1 MHSSF
6 FKALLIALF
15 FAACSGPKNIVKTDT
30 QTIDNLKAH
39 IQYLADDK
47 LEGRR
52 TGTPGEE
59 LAMQYI
65 SKQFKEIGL
74 IPKGTESFPQ
84 SFPVNDGKK
93 IDDITE
99 FIINGSRLEV
109 NKDFF
114 PFPFSPDQRIEALPS
129 VSLQEVGMPWF
140 FDLKEVL
147 EENKSNPHFDLVD
160 YIRTNYKGIN
170 NRGAVAMIFYNSS
183 DIDDKLAFDPKDK
196 SEKLPVPA
204 IYVTKEAAKKYFADK
219 SATLNIKLRTGISEK
234 TRIGHNVIGYIDN
247 KAATTVILGAH
258 YDHLGYGEDGNSMI
272 RTGEKSIHNG
282 ADDNAS
288 GTAALIEL
296 ARKLKTSKA
305 TNNNYLFI
313 AFSGE
318 ELGLFGSKYFT
329 ENPTLDLKSVNYMIN
344 MDMVGRLNDST
355 KVLTVGGFGTSPAW
369 DKVVNNMDF
378 FKLPYKSDVAAPL
391 VIKIDSS
398 GTGPSDH
405 TSFYRKD
412 IPVLFY
418 FTGLHTDYHKPSD
431 DADKIN
437 YTGEQLIIQHIYN
450 VIESLN
456 DNGKLAFLKTRETQT
471 STNTRFSVSMGIMP
485 DYTFAGT
492 GVRADGVTDGK
503 PAQKAGIKAGD
514 IIIQLGDN
522 NIASLENYMQ
532 ALGKFKKGEKTKVKF
547 KRGNETLEATVEF

>member
-1 MHSSF
+1 MRRQF
-6 FKALLIALF
+6 LPFIVLVIL
-15 FAACSGPKNIVKTDT
+15 AACSSTRNIIKADTVTVEKLKT
-30 QTIDNLKAH
+30 H

-52 TGTPGEE
+52 TGTNGEE

-65 SKQFKEIGL
+65 ISQFKEIGL
-74 IPKGTESFPQ
+74 SPRGTESFPQ
-84 SFPVNDGKK
+84 SFPVNDGKQMDEVTELL
-93 IDDITE
+93 IDE
-99 FIINGSRLEV
+99 HRLERR
-109 NKDFF
+109 KDYFV
-114 PFPFSPDQRIEALPS
+114 FPFSPDQKVDALPS
-129 VSLQEVGMPWF
+129 IALQEFGMPWF
-140 FDLKEVL
+140 IDLKDVL
-147 EENKSNPHFDLVD
+147 EENKNNPHFDLVD
-160 YIRTNYKGIN
+160 FIHTNYKKYN
-170 NRGAVAMIFYNSS
+170 DKGAVALVFYNTSS
-183 DIDDKLAFDPKDK
+183 MDDKLVFDPKDK
-196 SEKLPVPA
+196 TEKWPIPA
-204 IYVTKEAAKKYFADK
+204 AYINKEAAQKYFSDK
-219 SATLNIKLRTGISEK
+219 SATLNFKLRTAISEK

-247 KAATTVILGAH
+247 GAATTVVLGAH
-258 YDHLGYGEDGNSMI
+258 YDHLGYGEDGNS
-272 RTGEKSIHNG
+272 RNTTHEPFIHNG

-296 ARKLKTSKA
+296 ARKLKASKA

-329 ENPTLDLKSVNYMIN
+329 EHPTIDLSTVNYMIN

-355 KVLTVGGFGTSPAW
+355 RILTIGGYGTSPAW
-369 DKVVNNMDF
+369 SSVLAKQ
-378 FKLPYKSDVAAPL
+378 LPANPVLLKGVPLLYKY
-391 VIKIDSS
+391 DSS

-418 FTGLHTDYHKPSD
+418 FTGLHTDYHKPTD

-437 YTGEQLIIQHIYN
+437 YRGEQDIIEAITDL
-450 VIESLN
+450 IESL
-456 DNGKLAFLKTRETQT
+456 DEEPKLAFTKTRETQT
-471 STNTRFSVSMGIMP
+471 TSSARFSVSMGIMP

-503 PAQKAGIKAGD
+503 PAQKAGLKAGD
-514 IIIQLGDN
+514 IILQLGDN
-522 NIASLENYMQ
+522 NISSLENYMQ
-532 ALGKFKKGEKTKVKF
+532 ALGKYKKGEKTKVKF